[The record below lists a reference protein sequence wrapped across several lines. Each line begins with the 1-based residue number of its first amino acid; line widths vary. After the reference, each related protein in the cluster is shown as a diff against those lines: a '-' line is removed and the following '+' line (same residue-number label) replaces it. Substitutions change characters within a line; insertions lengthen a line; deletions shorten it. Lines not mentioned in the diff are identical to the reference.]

1 MRHNHLQSAK
11 AKQSPRAGI
20 IQWTEN
26 DNDNHPLCEEKTMKN
41 QTITKVFSHRYKSN
55 LFGVILLA
63 VALSTNAAITENNP
77 ESKSTGYI
85 AIEYNQGLITATF
98 KQAPFGKAIQ
108 ALEEKI
114 GVHFEFNSTGFKND
128 NITAFVDNLS
138 MQEGIRTI
146 LYGYS
151 YAIDD
156 STGKSRIIMLSD
168 RVSTSTGLTSSPP

>member
-1 MRHNHLQSAK
+1 
-11 AKQSPRAGI
+11 
-20 IQWTEN
+20 
-26 DNDNHPLCEEKTMKN
+26 MKN
-41 QTITKVFSHRYKSN
+41 QAISKAFGHRHKSN
-55 LFGVILLA
+55 LFGVILLVA
-63 VALSTNAAITENNP
+63 ALSTNAAITENNP

-85 AIEYNQGLITATF
+85 VIEYNHGLITATF

-108 ALEEKI
+108 ALEEKT
-114 GVHFEFNSTGFKND
+114 GVHFELNSTGFENHK
-128 NITAFVDNLS
+128 ITAFVDNLT

-168 RVSTSTGLTSSPP
+168 RVGTNAGLLSSTP